1 MHFVVHSFLMRRR
14 VIPVFLD
21 LEMLKEILLIYLFST
36 NANLL
41 TVISTTLISGE
52 AVINRSLGYFVIQ
65 GPHPPRR
72 PSTLGY
78 S

>member
-1 MHFVVHSFLMRRR
+1 MVLR

-52 AVINRSLGYFVIQ
+52 AVINRSLGYFVI
-65 GPHPPRR
+65 
-72 PSTLGY
+72 
-78 S
+78 